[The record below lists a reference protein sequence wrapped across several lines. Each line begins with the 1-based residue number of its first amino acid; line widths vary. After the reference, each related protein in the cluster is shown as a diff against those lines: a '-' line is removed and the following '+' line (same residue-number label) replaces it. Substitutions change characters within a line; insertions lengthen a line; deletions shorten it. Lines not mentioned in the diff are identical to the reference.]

1 MTRLYSQY
9 RPRVI
14 LVNVVLSA
22 LLLAVVAK
30 LFMVQVYHHDDYH
43 RQAALQSTRKE
54 VLAAVRGRIVDRHGE
69 PLTANITH
77 YSFAVDPQVL
87 EDPIALA
94 DRLARTFQRPA
105 ERYLKLMDTDRSFV
119 WLERD
124 VTRAQC
130 EELLAF
136 IPKGL
141 IVRSEMRRRYPYSH
155 IAAQI
160 IGFTDVDNKGIA
172 GIELVYDQLLRGED
186 GSQLL
191 RRDAKGGVLPYPGD
205 QPDRAR
211 HGDQVRL
218 TIDIDYQSIFQEEM
232 ALAYERLAPQAI
244 HGVMMDPQ
252 TGEILA
258 MAQYPGF
265 DPHHPA
271 ESPSASRRLLAIT
284 DLYEPGSTLKV
295 ITATAVIEEG
305 IYTPTDVL
313 DVENG
318 EFAYYN
324 LTIRDTEPRS
334 RLSLS
339 EIIAYSSNIGIIKIA
354 ETLGADLLYRYG
366 KRFGLGARTGVVLSG
381 ESPGL
386 LKAAS
391 AWSRVSTG
399 EIAMGHE
406 IGVTTLQLAVIYSA
420 IANGGLLLRP
430 ALVLQVGRADEPE
443 LLEHRPEVIRRVA
456 SPATMEQLRR
466 MLTRAVEEGT
476 GVSARIP
483 GYTLAG
489 KTGTAQKFIDGKY
502 SNIKYVATFA
512 AMIPAD
518 RPRLVCVVAVDSP
531 SYGKH
536 FGSIAAAPIVRN
548 TFKRILHMDD
558 NFYVPP
564 QAPQVK
570 TKVGSLAP
578 YLLATAGHVSAI
590 SEPGRMPDFRGF
602 SLRKALKMAKKVN
615 VRLQLQGSGRVVEQS
630 IKPGTRVDHATV
642 CLITL
647 VAGG

>member
-14 LVNVVLSA
+14 LVNVLLSS
-22 LLLAVVAK
+22 LLLAVVVK
-30 LFMVQVYHHDDYH
+30 LFIVQVYRHDDYR
-43 RQAALQSTRKE
+43 RQAARQSTQEE
-54 VLAAVRGRIVDRHGE
+54 VLSAVRGRIVDRHGE

-87 EDPIALA
+87 EDPVALA

-105 ERYLKLMDTDRSFV
+105 ESYLKLMNTGRSFV
-119 WLERD
+119 WLERN
-124 VTRAQC
+124 VARAQC
-130 EELLAF
+130 EALLVSRT
-136 IPKGL
+136 KGL
-141 IVRSEMRRRYPYSH
+141 IVRQEMRRRYPYTQ
-155 IAAQI
+155 IVAQV

-172 GIELVYDQLLRGED
+172 GIELVYDRLLRGED

-205 QPDRAR
+205 PSARAS

-218 TIDIDYQSIFQEEM
+218 TLDIDYQSIFQEEM

-258 MAQYPGF
+258 MAQYPSF
-265 DPHHPA
+265 DPHHPG
-271 ESPSASRRLLAIT
+271 ESPAANRRLLAIT

-295 ITATAVIEEG
+295 ITATAALEEG
-305 IYTPTDVL
+305 IYAPTDEF

-324 LTIRDTEPRS
+324 LLIRDTEPRS

-366 KRFGLGARTGVVLSG
+366 NRFGLGARTGVVLSG

-386 LKAAS
+386 FKATSEWS
-391 AWSRVSTG
+391 AVSTG

-406 IGVTTLQLAVIYSA
+406 VGVTSLQLALIYSA

-430 ALVLQVGRADEPE
+430 TLVLQVGRADEPE
-443 LLEHRPEVIRRVA
+443 PLDHRPEVIRRVA
-456 SPATMEQLRR
+456 SPVTMERLRR

-476 GVSARIP
+476 GVPARIP

-489 KTGTAQKFIDGKY
+489 KT
-502 SNIKYVATFA
+502 
-512 AMIPAD
+512 
-518 RPRLVCVVAVDSP
+518 R
-531 SYGKH
+531 
-536 FGSIAAAPIVRN
+536 
-548 TFKRILHMDD
+548 
-558 NFYVPP
+558 
-564 QAPQVK
+564 
-570 TKVGSLAP
+570 
-578 YLLATAGHVSAI
+578 
-590 SEPGRMPDFRGF
+590 
-602 SLRKALKMAKKVN
+602 
-615 VRLQLQGSGRVVEQS
+615 
-630 IKPGTRVDHATV
+630 
-642 CLITL
+642 
-647 VAGG
+647 

>member
-14 LVNVVLSA
+14 LVNLVMSA
-22 LLLAVVAK
+22 LFSAVVVK
-30 LFMVQVYHHDDYH
+30 LFMVQVYHHDDYR
-43 RQAALQSTRKE
+43 RQAARQSTRKE
-54 VLAAVRGRIVDRHGE
+54 VLTAVRGPIVDRHGE

-87 EDPIALA
+87 EDPVALA
-94 DRLARTFQRPA
+94 HRLARTFDRPA
-105 ERYLKLMDTDRSFV
+105 EHYLKLMNTSRSFV
-119 WLERD
+119 WLERN

-130 EELLAF
+130 EAILAF
-136 IPKGL
+136 RPKGL
-141 IVRSEMRRRYPYSH
+141 IVRQEMRRRYPYAH

-172 GIELVYDQLLRGED
+172 GIDLVHDQLLRGED

-191 RRDAKGGVLPYPGD
+191 RRDAKGAVLPYPGD

-218 TIDIDYQSIFQEEM
+218 TINIDYQSIFQEEM

-271 ESPSASRRLLAIT
+271 ESPPAHRRLLAIT

-295 ITATAVIEEG
+295 VTATAVMEEG
-305 IYTPTDVL
+305 IYTPTDEF

-324 LTIRDTEPRS
+324 LIIRDTEPRS

-391 AWSRVSTG
+391 EWSTVSTG

-406 IGVTTLQLAVIYSA
+406 IGVTSLQLAMIYSA

-430 ALVLQVGRADEPE
+430 ALVLQIGQADEPQ

-456 SPATMEQLRR
+456 SPVTMERLRR

-476 GVSARIP
+476 GVTARIP
-483 GYTLAG
+483 GYSLAG

-502 SNIKYVATFA
+502 SNTEYVATFA

-531 SYGKH
+531 SYGNH
-536 FGSIAAAPIVRN
+536 FGSVAAAPIVRN
-548 TFKRILHMDD
+548 TFKRILHLED

-570 TKVGSLAP
+570 TRRGSLAP
-578 YLLATAGHVSAI
+578 YLLATAGHVAPK
-590 SEPGRMPDFRGF
+590 SEPGIMPDFRGF
-602 SLRKALKMAKKVN
+602 SLRKALKMARRAN
-615 VRLQLQGSGRVVEQS
+615 VRVQLQGSGRVMDQS
-630 IKPGTRVDHATV
+630 IKPGARVDRDAV

-647 VAGG
+647 ATGG